1 MSTIDTTSGVSAA
14 SSTAASTAIA
24 NSSTAIGTTDFLK
37 LLTAQL
43 QNQDPFAPTDNSQM
57 VAQLAQITSTSG
69 IADMSTTLKA
79 IQTKLNGTST
89 SDALSYVGKNV
100 LTAGTTAYGRTTGGI
115 AGAAEI
121 DADAADV
128 KVSIKDA
135 NGQVLNT
142 TDLGAQ
148 KAGDIS
154 YDWNGLNSS
163 GTDSGSGP
171 FTVSVSAT
179 DATGASVASRNL
191 VWAPV
196 AAVSVPATGDP
207 SLTVAGV
214 GQVAISDV
222 RQVG

>member
-1 MSTIDTTSGVSAA
+1 
-14 SSTAASTAIA
+14 
-24 NSSTAIGTTDFLK
+24 
-37 LLTAQL
+37 
-43 QNQDPFAPTDNSQM
+43 M

-154 YDWNGLNSS
+154 YDWNGLNAS
-163 GTDSGSGP
+163 GTDSGTGP

-207 SLTVAGV
+207 SLTVPGV